1 MEKEFKE
8 YKLSNENG
16 LLIIE
21 DIHSLLK
28 DTYWAAGISK
38 ETIKKSIEGSINFGV
53 YLNNKQVGFAR
64 IITDQAT
71 FAWICD
77 VIIDQSHRGKG
88 LSKQLM
94 AMMMWYLEEKKLRRI
109 CLATKDAHK
118 LYEQFGFQIIDQ
130 PEMWMRYKLTRN

>member
-94 AMMMWYLEEKKLRRI
+94 AMMMWYLEEKSYGVFVWPPKMHINFMNNSDFKLLI
-109 CLATKDAHK
+109 NPKC
-118 LYEQFGFQIIDQ
+118 G
-130 PEMWMRYKLTRN
+130 